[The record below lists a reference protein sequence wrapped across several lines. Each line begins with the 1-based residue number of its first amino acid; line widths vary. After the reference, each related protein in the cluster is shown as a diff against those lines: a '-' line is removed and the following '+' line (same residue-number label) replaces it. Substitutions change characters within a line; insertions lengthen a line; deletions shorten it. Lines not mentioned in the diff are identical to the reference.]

1 MWGTVRAN
9 MIQQAAQA
17 LIDGTDGGEVISEL
31 SKTHRTLG
39 SLNGAMSLVR
49 SEVMGRGHLPS
60 YDDSE
65 LRKHADNP
73 DVQAF
78 LDAPLKDQ
86 VAIKRAHAYRPTW
99 SDDAEAALDGLKLL
113 PESMASFRLTKE
125 QNLELKQAHKAA
137 LVSRNER
144 VVTINDADKM
154 LKRAR
159 ELLETAKTTDTF
171 AKIVLPLALVT
182 GRRMSELLGGHA
194 RFDRTDDPHFV
205 LFSGQLKKRA
215 KAAPY
220 KIPILCDVDTLHH
233 AYGMLRKKQ
242 AEKGVTT
249 QLTPNEVKRK
259 YHGQLQYYIKD
270 GRTLPQLPT
279 WSHFHDLRSCYS
291 SYVFECFHVRTTF
304 QRMAMAILG
313 HDSIHESLSYGH
325 VRLQNATVLRGALG
339 QLQM

>member
-1 MWGTVRAN
+1 M
-9 MIQQAAQA
+9 QQAAQA
-17 LIDGTDGGEVISEL
+17 LIDGTSGADVMAEL

-39 SLNGAMSLVR
+39 SLNTAMSLVR
-49 SEVMGRGHLPS
+49 AEVIRRGPFH
-60 YDDSE
+60 DNSE
-65 LRKHADNP
+65 LRTHADNP
-73 DVQAF
+73 DVVAF
-78 LDAPLKDQ
+78 LDAPLKEQ
-86 VAIKRAHAYRPTW
+86 VAIQRSHAYRQTW
-99 SDDAEAALDGLKLL
+99 SEDEEAALAGLKLL
-113 PESMASFRLTKE
+113 PDSMASFRLTNE
-125 QNLELKQAHKAA
+125 QNLELKQAHELA
-137 LVSRNER
+137 LVARNER
-144 VVTINDADKM
+144 VVTISDAEKM

-159 ELLETAKTTDTF
+159 ELLATAKTTDTF
-171 AKIVLPLALVT
+171 AKIVLPLALCT

-205 LFSGQLKKRA
+205 IFSGQVKKRG

-233 AYGMLRKKQ
+233 SLCVLQKKQ

-249 QLTPNEVKRK
+249 LLTPNEVKRK

-279 WSHFHDLRSCYS
+279 WCHFHDLRACYA
-291 SYVFECFHVRTTF
+291 SYVFECFHVPTTF

-313 HDSIHESLSYGH
+313 HESIHESLSYGH
-325 VRLQNATVLRGALG
+325 VRLENATGLHGALG

>member
-1 MWGTVRAN
+1 
-9 MIQQAAQA
+9 MIQRAAHA
-17 LIDGTDGGEVISEL
+17 LIDGTDGAAVMAEL
-31 SKTHRTLG
+31 SKTQRTLG
-39 SLNGAMSLVR
+39 SLNTAMSLVR
-49 SEVMGRGHLPS
+49 AEVMSRGHLAS
-60 YDDSE
+60 YDDSD

-86 VAIKRAHAYRPTW
+86 VAIQRAHAYRPMW
-99 SDDAEAALDGLKLL
+99 SDDAEAALAGLKLL
-113 PESMASFRLTKE
+113 PDSMASFRLTNE
-125 QNLELKQAHKAA
+125 QNLELKQAHEAA
-137 LVSRNER
+137 LVARNER
-144 VVTINDADKM
+144 VVTISDAEKM

-159 ELLETAKTTDTF
+159 ELLATAKTTDTF
-171 AKIVLPLALVT
+171 AKLVLPLALVT

-194 RFDRTDDPHFV
+194 RFDKTDDPHFV
-205 LFSGQLKKRA
+205 MFSGQVKKRG

-233 AYGMLRKKQ
+233 AYSVLRQKQ

-249 QLTPNEVKRK
+249 LLTPNEVKRK

-279 WSHFHDLRSCYS
+279 CSHFHDLRACYA
-291 SYVFECFHVRTTF
+291 SYAFECFHVPATF

-313 HDSIHESLSYGH
+313 HESIHESLSYGH
-325 VRLQNATVLRGALG
+325 IRLQNATSLRGALG
-339 QLQM
+339 SVEM

>member
-1 MWGTVRAN
+1 

-17 LIDGTDGGEVISEL
+17 LIDGTDGAAVMAEL

-39 SLNGAMSLVR
+39 SLNTAMSLVR
-49 SEVMGRGHLPS
+49 AEVMSRGHLPS

-73 DVQAF
+73 EVVAF

-86 VAIKRAHAYRPTW
+86 VAIQRAHAYRPTW
-99 SDDAEAALDGLKLL
+99 SEGAEAALACLDLL
-113 PESMASFRLTKE
+113 PESMASFRLTNE
-125 QNLELKQAHKAA
+125 QNLELKQAHDAA

-144 VVTINDADKM
+144 VVTISDAEKM

-159 ELLETAKTTDTF
+159 ELLATAKTTDTF
-171 AKIVLPLALVT
+171 AKLVLPLALCT

-205 LFSGQLKKRA
+205 LFSGQVKKRG

-233 AYGMLRKKQ
+233 AYGVLRQKQ

-249 QLTPNEVKRK
+249 LLTPKEVKRK
-259 YHGQLQYYIKD
+259 YHGQLQYYVKD
-270 GRTLPQLPT
+270 GRTLPHLPT
-279 WSHFHDLRSCYS
+279 WCHFHDLRACYA
-291 SYVFECFHVRTTF
+291 SYVFECFHVPTTF

-313 HDSIHESLSYGH
+313 HESIHESLSYGH
-325 VRLQNATVLRGALG
+325 VRLQNATGLRGALG
-339 QLQM
+339 SVEM

>member
-1 MWGTVRAN
+1 

-17 LIDGTDGGEVISEL
+17 LIDGTDGAGVIAEL
-31 SKTHRTLG
+31 SKTQRTLG
-39 SLNGAMSLVR
+39 SLNTAMSLVR
-49 SEVMGRGHLPS
+49 AEVMSRGHLAF

-73 DVQAF
+73 EVQAF

-86 VAIKRAHAYRPTW
+86 VAIQRAHAYRPTW
-99 SDDAEAALDGLKLL
+99 SEGEEAALAGLKLL
-113 PESMASFRLTKE
+113 PESMESFRLTNE
-125 QNLELKQAHKAA
+125 QNLELKQAHEAA
-137 LVSRNER
+137 LVARNER
-144 VVTINDADKM
+144 VVTISDAEKM

-159 ELLETAKTTDTF
+159 ELLTTAKTTDTF
-171 AKIVLPLALVT
+171 AKLVLPLALVT

-194 RFDRTDDPHFV
+194 RFVRTDDPHFV
-205 LFSGQLKKRA
+205 MFSGQVKKRG

-233 AYGMLRKKQ
+233 AYGVLRQKQ

-249 QLTPNEVKRK
+249 LLTPNEVKRK
-259 YHGQLQYYIKD
+259 YHGQLLYYIKD

-279 WSHFHDLRSCYS
+279 WCHFHDLRACYA
-291 SYVFECFHVRTTF
+291 SYVFECFHVPATF

-325 VRLQNATVLRGALG
+325 IRLENATGLCGALG
-339 QLQM
+339 SVEM